1 MSSYAKKL
9 QIFLNLNQKILK
21 RIDFP
26 YILGAIVFRLLY
38 YRGPGRSLLH
48 HIIKQAGDIDNK
60 TSPTTSKSHE
70 TTKTSKHIQTSWRSK
85 NPSRTCAPEW
95 TEVWGGAPLAAH
107 SRLCNLPRP
116 FHSLNKCFP
125 CWRRI
130 AVGGGR
136 SISATGK
143 GNIWGAW
150 SGLAPLISSRR
161 RPQSEAHT
169 LWAYPHG
176 YSYHL
181 KPQTGY

>member
-9 QIFLNLNQKILK
+9 RIFLSLNQKILK
-21 RIDFP
+21 QIDFP

-70 TTKTSKHIQTSWRSK
+70 TTKHQNI
-85 NPSRTCAPEW
+85 SRLHEDQRIHPGRVHLSGTRCGAATPLTAP
-95 TEVWGGAPLAAH
+95 
-107 SRLCNLPRP
+107 SRLCNLSRP
-116 FHSLNKCFP
+116 FHSQNKCFP

-143 GNIWGAW
+143 GNI
-150 SGLAPLISSRR
+150 
-161 RPQSEAHT
+161 
-169 LWAYPHG
+169 
-176 YSYHL
+176 
-181 KPQTGY
+181 